1 MPQQVNLKPVNTF
14 NKGLI
19 TEATVMTFPEGAS
32 SDELNCDLLK
42 NGARQRRRGITFED
56 NYQNSSFSVPSGA
69 FVHKQNWANV
79 SGIGGTEFLIVQVNN
94 MVYFYDKSPA
104 TTSAAQKSFSI
115 NLYDYDVANSYDAA
129 TSPISCSSITGFL
142 IIVSPA
148 IEPLRVEYISSSD
161 TISVSTL
168 TLNIRDFEYLGMSAN
183 IASVSRTSNV
193 VTVNTSF
200 AHSLDPSDTVQIVCD
215 IGSFNGTF
223 TVASVPSST
232 SFTYAQTGSN
242 VGLTSTSGLATEIQ
256 FDVNTDLYPSSITSN
271 YQYDLYN
278 MGWAEPG
285 TYRSSGNDYSSP
297 YSAYTNTFGGFPPRN
312 KPWFIGTRLNNN
324 GDRVLSEQTF
334 RSTTFGKSLSP
345 NGYYILDFFNQNRSG
360 VSGIAGLAT
369 ITETARFTATAAY
382 AGRVWYAG
390 LNSKKNGGKIF
401 FSKVVEN
408 KDDLSKCYQ
417 ITSPTTEDTAG
428 VVDSD
433 GGYIIIPDIS
443 DIKALYPSGSILY
456 VLASNG
462 VWAIGGVDQVF
473 KATEYYVSKIS
484 NFGIINQRTLSDVS
498 GTPIYWGVSAIYA
511 ISVEGDRPSV
521 ASISEN
527 IKTLYD
533 SISNTAKQSA
543 TSVFDRLNNRIYW
556 MYSDPSETVAN
567 KKNKILVLDM
577 TLQAF
582 FPWTVSDATGTTPY
596 ILDAFYLSGLG
607 SASSDFNVLVGV
619 DQVIDVSSN
628 TVVQTL
634 QGSTTAPAEIKFIV
648 RTASG
653 NLTFAE
659 FKSRSFLDWGSANY
673 SSYAETGYDFYGSA
687 TIKKNTPFI
696 TSYLKRTEQNFVVD
710 GIGYTVDYP
719 SGCILTTKWDLSVD
733 SSRWSNPSQVY
744 RMVNYPIVDPNN
756 LTFTYPYDTIV
767 ARTKIRGKGRVV
779 RMRFESEQG
788 KDFYL
793 IGWEIVSGANPRF

>member
-42 NGARQRRRGITFED
+42 NGARQRRRGLAFED
-56 NYQNSSFSVPSGA
+56 NYQNSSFSVTLGT
-69 FVHKQNWANV
+69 FVHKQNWSNV
-79 SGIGGTEFLIVQVNN
+79 SGIGGTEFLVVQVNN

-104 TTSAAQKSFSI
+104 ATSTAQKSFSI

-142 IIVSPA
+142 VIVSPA

-161 TISVSTL
+161 TISVSIL
-168 TLNIRDFEYLGMSAN
+168 SLNIRDFEYLGMSAN
-183 IASVSRTSNV
+183 IASISRTSDV
-193 VTVNTSF
+193 VTVNTTFNHSF
-200 AHSLDPSDTVQIVCD
+200 TPSDTVQIICD
-215 IGSFNGTF
+215 IGNFNGTF
-223 TVASVPSST
+223 TVVSAPSST
-232 SFTYAQTGSN
+232 SFTYAQTGVN
-242 VGLTSTSGLATEIQ
+242 VGLTSTSGIATETR
-256 FDVNTDLYPSSITSN
+256 FDVNSDLYPSSITSN

-285 TYRSSGNDYSSP
+285 SYRFSGTDYSFP
-297 YSAYTNTFGGFPPRN
+297 YTGWDATNTDYPPRN
-312 KPWFIGTRLNNN
+312 KPWFIGTRLNSN
-324 GDRVLSEQTF
+324 GDRVFSEQTF
-334 RSTTFGKSLSP
+334 RATTFGKSLAP
-345 NGYYILDFFNQNRSG
+345 NGYYILDFFNQNRSA
-360 VSGIAGLAT
+360 VSGIANLAT
-369 ITETARFTATAAY
+369 VTESARFTSTTAF

-390 LNSKKNGGKIF
+390 LNSQKNGGKIF

-428 VVDSD
+428 VLDSD

-443 DIKALYPSGSILY
+443 DIQALYPSGSILY

-484 NFGIINQRTLSDVS
+484 NFGIISQRTLSDVS

-511 ISVEGDRPSV
+511 ITIEGDRPSV
-521 ASISEN
+521 TSISEN

-533 SISNTAKQSA
+533 SIPNATKQSA

-556 MYSDPSETVAN
+556 MYSDTNEVIAH

-582 FPWTVSDATGTTPY
+582 FPWAVSDATGSTPY
-596 ILDAFYLSGLG
+596 ILDAFFLSGLG
-607 SASSDFNVLVGV
+607 SSSSNFNVLVGV
-619 DQVIDVSSN
+619 DQVIDASSN
-628 TVVQTL
+628 TVVQEL
-634 QGSTTAPAEIKFIV
+634 EGFLTTPTEIKFIV
-648 RTASG
+648 RTSSG

-659 FKSRSFLDWGSANY
+659 FTNRSFLDWGSANY
-673 SSYAETGYDFYGSA
+673 SSYAETGYDFFGSA
-687 TIKKNTPFI
+687 TIKKNAPYI
-696 TSYLKRTEQNFVVD
+696 TTYLKRTEQNFILQGND
-710 GIGYTVDYP
+710 YYPDYP
-719 SGCILTTKWDLSVD
+719 SGCIFTVKWDLSVD
-733 SSRWSNPSQVY
+733 SSRWSNPSQLY
-744 RMVNYPIVDPNN
+744 RLQHTIVDPNN
-756 LTFTYPYDTIV
+756 LTFNYPYDTIV
-767 ARTKIRGKGRVV
+767 CRTKIRGKGRVL

-788 KDFYL
+788 KDMYL
-793 IGWEIVSGANPRF
+793 IGWEIVSGSNPRY

>member
-1 MPQQVNLKPVNTF
+1 
-14 NKGLI
+14 
-19 TEATVMTFPEGAS
+19 
-32 SDELNCDLLK
+32 
-42 NGARQRRRGITFED
+42 
-56 NYQNSSFSVPSGA
+56 
-69 FVHKQNWANV
+69 
-79 SGIGGTEFLIVQVNN
+79 
-94 MVYFYDKSPA
+94 MVYFYDKSPV
-104 TTSAAQKSFSI
+104 TTSAAEKSFSI
-115 NLYDYDVANSYDAA
+115 NLYDYDVTNSYDAA

-148 IEPLRVEYISSSD
+148 IEPLRVEYIASSD
-161 TISVSTL
+161 TISVSKITI
-168 TLNIRDFEYLGMSAN
+168 NIRDFEYLGMSAD

-193 VTVNTSF
+193 STVNTTF
-200 AHSLDPSDTVQIVCD
+200 DHSLAINDIVQVVCD
-215 IGSFNGTF
+215 IGGFNGTF
-223 TVASVPSST
+223 TIASVPSTT
-232 SFTYAQTGSN
+232 SFTYAQTAAN
-242 VGLTSTSGLATEIQ
+242 VGLTSTSGLATEVQ
-256 FDVNTDLYPSSITSN
+256 FDVNTDSYPSDITSN
-271 YQYDLYN
+271 YRYDLYN

-285 TYRSSGNDYSSP
+285 TYRSGGTNYSTP
-297 YSAYTNTFGGFPPRN
+297 YSAYIGSFGGFPPRN
-312 KPWFIGTRLNNN
+312 KPWFIGTRLNND
-324 GDRVLSEQTF
+324 GDRVMSEQTF
-334 RSTTFGKSLSP
+334 RATTFGKSLSP

-360 VSGIAGLAT
+360 VSGISGLAT
-369 ITETARFTATAAY
+369 VTETARFTSTAAY

-401 FSKVVEN
+401 FSKVAEN
-408 KDDLSKCYQ
+408 KDDLNKCYQ

-511 ISVEGDRPSV
+511 ITVEGDRPSV

-527 IKTLYD
+527 IKTFYD
-533 SISNTAKQSA
+533 NISNIVKQNA

-556 MYSDPSETVAN
+556 MYSDTSETVAH
-567 KKNKILVLDM
+567 KKNKVLVLDM

-582 FPWTVSDATGTTPY
+582 FPWTVSNATGTTPY
-596 ILDAFYLSGLG
+596 ILDAFFLSGLG
-607 SASSDFNVLVGV
+607 STSSEFNVLVGV
-619 DQVIDVSSN
+619 DQVINGEGELTLNFDNDTFLMKPESIFDN
-628 TVVQTL
+628 VVQNFS
-634 QGSTTAPAEIKFIV
+634 GSTTAPAEIKFIV

-687 TIKKNTPFI
+687 TIKKNTPYI
-696 TSYLKRTEQNFVVD
+696 TSYLKRTEQNFIVD

-744 RMVNYPIVDPNN
+744 RMVNYPVVDPGN

-779 RMRFESEQG
+779 RMKFESEQG